1 MTARRILHKHTHV
14 HKHTHIKTAALDHTM
29 QHFIIIWWNSVKHVS
44 ILKHGIKI
52 ITAEEINFD
61 DKNLNVYDCCD
72 FAMTL
77 IKENNLR

>member
-1 MTARRILHKHTHV
+1 MTASKKLHKHTHT
-14 HKHTHIKTAALDHTM
+14 HKRIFTKASALDHTM

-44 ILKHGIKI
+44 ILKHGIKR

-72 FAMTL
+72 FAVTL
-77 IKENNLR
+77 EKGK